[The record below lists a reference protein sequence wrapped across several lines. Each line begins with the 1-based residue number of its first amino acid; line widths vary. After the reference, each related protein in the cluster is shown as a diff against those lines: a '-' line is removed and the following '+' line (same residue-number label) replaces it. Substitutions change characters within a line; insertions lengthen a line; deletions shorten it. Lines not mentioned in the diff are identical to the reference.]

1 MSGIEVGFFMGAT
14 LMSRGRWMLV
24 WLLLVLPASS
34 IHAQQRY
41 AASGLVLSVDRS
53 RQTMVVSCQEIP
65 GFMDAMVMSFAVP
78 DAKSLDSL
86 TRGAVIEFTLIV
98 NKDSSHAEN
107 VRVRRYDSA
116 EREPSKARRLQ
127 SFDEALRGPLHQLAV
142 GQAVPDF
149 ILTDQQKRAI
159 HFRQFAGKVVALNFV
174 YTRCALPE
182 YCFRSSNNFGVLQKR
197 FQDRLGKDL
206 ILLTVTFD
214 PVRDQPEVL
223 RNYAKTWKADPE
235 NWRFLTGPAP
245 DVQRVCDW
253 FGVNFVPDEGLFVHS
268 LHTVIIARDGKLI
281 ANLEG
286 NEFTAQQFADLLQTV
301 LDPTRN

>member
-1 MSGIEVGFFMGAT
+1 
-14 LMSRGRWMLV
+14 MLV
-24 WLLLVLPASS
+24 WLLLVLPSAS

-41 AASGLVLSVDRS
+41 AANGLVLSVDRS
-53 RQTMVVSCQEIP
+53 RQTMVVSCQEIR

-78 DAKSLDSL
+78 DAKSLDPL
-86 TRGAVIEFTLIV
+86 TRGAVIDFTLIV

-107 VRVRRYDSA
+107 VQVRRYDSA

-159 HFRQFAGKVVALNFV
+159 HFRQFTGKVVALNFV

-268 LHTVIIARDGKLI
+268 LHTVIVARDGKLI

-301 LDPTRN
+301 LDPAK

>member
-1 MSGIEVGFFMGAT
+1 MN
-14 LMSRGRWMLV
+14 RRRWMLV
-24 WLLLVLPASS
+24 LLLLMLHSAG

-41 AASGLVLSVDRS
+41 SASGLVLSVDRS
-53 RQTMVVSCQEIP
+53 RQTMVVSCPQIR

-78 DAKSLDSL
+78 DAKALDSL
-86 TRGAVIEFTLIV
+86 TRGALIEFTLVV
-98 NKDSSHAEN
+98 NKDTSHAEN

-127 SFDEALRGPLHQLAV
+127 DFDEALRGPVHRLAL

-149 ILTDQQKRAI
+149 TLTDQQRRAI

-182 YCFRSSNNFGVLQKR
+182 YCFRSSNNFGVLQKQ
-197 FQDRLGKDL
+197 FQERLGRDL
-206 ILLTVTFD
+206 VLLTVTFD
-214 PVRDQPEVL
+214 PVHDQPEVL
-223 RNYAKTWKADPE
+223 ANYAKTWKADPE
-235 NWRFLTGPAP
+235 NWRFLTGTAP
-245 DVQRVCDW
+245 DVQRVCDL

-268 LHTVIIARDGKLI
+268 LHTAIIGRDGKLI

-286 NEFTAQQFADLLQTV
+286 NEFTAQQFADLLKTV
-301 LDPTRN
+301 LDPAK